1 MTSVLDDWLQPR
13 PGGGAGGV
21 SDRLSRLRPA
31 VGERRD
37 GGVDADHSD
46 DDHSDADHPDADHSD
61 DDQPDAGLIPTG
73 PQTRFH
79 ERMTYGLRTA
89 LNAQVP
95 GDLVAVSRMDVLL
108 GPDRRARP
116 DVSLV
121 DDLAASDDRRT
132 CYLAEEVRL
141 VIEVVGP
148 DSAASDCDVRPRHY
162 AAAGIPHFWRV
173 EESADFRPFVYSF
186 VLDADGAGYQVTG
199 VHHTRLAVDA
209 PFPIAIDLERL
220 PR

>member
-13 PGGGAGGV
+13 AGGGAGGA

-31 VGERRD
+31 AGERRD
-37 GGVDADHSD
+37 GEDRADHP
-46 DDHSDADHPDADHSD
+46 DADHPDADH
-61 DDQPDAGLIPTG
+61 PAALIPTG

-79 ERMTYGLRTA
+79 ERVTYGLRTA

-108 GPDRRARP
+108 GPERRARP

-121 DDLAASDDRRT
+121 DDLAAADDERI

-148 DSAASDCDVRPRHY
+148 DAGVTDRDVRPRHY

-173 EESADFRPFVYSF
+173 ESSDCRPFVYSF
-186 VLDADGAGYQVTG
+186 ELDADGAGYQVTG

-209 PFPIAIDLERL
+209 PFPIDIDLVRL